1 MDGKEKERLH
11 TLLLELGG
19 LLDGQGF
26 IQLDD
31 HADPGFTVHLDG
43 HSFNILAG
51 PDPGRF
57 TIFTV
62 LGDADEAQARTE
74 VFRQALELN
83 FEIFVSAGMG
93 LTVEPASNQLTLV
106 AVKHGLSRYSARN
119 IPPVRARQMIQDG
132 VKAALLSTKWPK
144 PYVPKRPTTIT
155 IDLSTVDSANQF
167 MDRHGVELVEPLKVE
182 SRGKDWMQAWNQI
195 WHW

>member
-1 MDGKEKERLH
+1 MVGMHAMAGTPDGVLCH
-11 TLLLELGG
+11 TISTTTWRNLYFNNQVVGEFGINAALCGHYAVPVAVITG
-19 LLDGQGF
+19 
-26 IQLDD
+26 DD
-31 HADPGFTVHLDG
+31 ATCREGHAL
-43 HSFNILAG
+43 
-51 PDPGRF
+51 
-57 TIFTV
+57 
-62 LGDADEAQARTE
+62 LGD
-74 VFRQALELN
+74 
-83 FEIFVSAGMG
+83 
-93 LTVEPASNQLTLV
+93 QLTMV

-167 MDRHGVELVEPLKVE
+167 LDRHGVELVEPLKVE